1 MAETVEV
8 LYDYDAEQ
16 PDELTLRVGN
26 IIKSCRAVEDGWME
40 GEINGKRGIF
50 PDNFVKKA
58 EVAPPVPVSEPA
70 NVPLRGRSGG
80 SNKLRKAKA
89 RFSYHPEAEDE
100 LELAD
105 GDEVIILDVIED
117 GWWKGRVGTKE
128 GVFPSNFVEEI
139 PEVNEPTPPPAVAP
153 TEPPPP
159 STGRPG
165 VKLPALGGFDPANLR
180 ANLRRTPQQQPPQ
193 DTPKDIKKDKPPL
206 PTSSP
211 KLPHKPPVVPSST
224 ASHPPPP
231 VQRASATTPAKKMA
245 RVMFDYEAT
254 QEDELSIKVDDTV
267 EVIIDEKDPAEP
279 GWVKVKLGNKVGM
292 VPDNFIE
299 IKKETA
305 KVPTPPLPSREE
317 TNPPTAKENEA
328 PPRRPGA
335 VPLPGV
341 TGGRPPPPA
350 VAKKTAPKPPGKP
363 SRPHDNTSEDH
374 SENKPVIASRP
385 PPPVTSRPEKPIDF
399 DMIPKTERLDNQ
411 AAVTR
416 PKMTHN
422 PPSRTHIHKTTSDQ
436 EESQPKQDEAEIP
449 PWKRELQQKKTREP
463 KVPPS
468 IPSTKPTQPTEH
480 PPTSNRPELPTSTT
494 PAVSAAP
501 VIKGASEE
509 SVKQLKD
516 ELASLK
522 KIVEELRTEYK
533 KDIEIL
539 TQDLDEERKKV
550 AGLQVEIDR
559 LKKSKGFR

>member
-231 VQRASATTPAKKMA
+231 
-245 RVMFDYEAT
+245 
-254 QEDELSIKVDDTV
+254 
-267 EVIIDEKDPAEP
+267 
-279 GWVKVKLGNKVGM
+279 
-292 VPDNFIE
+292 E

-385 PPPVTSRPEKPIDF
+385 PPPVTSRPEKPKPVEEKEKPIDF